1 MLIAMVMVQAL
12 AIPDDTSGHR
22 AMQAAICSDDS
33 PRVQALA
40 LDLAKAGDPE
50 GFSGLGWLEETA
62 TPSAPT
68 RAYAYYLTAAQ
79 HGSLR
84 AQWKVGVMLDTGLG
98 VPVDSKAAARW
109 LRKAARRKLGAAW
122 ASLGLLRQFGR
133 GVPKDSGGA
142 RHAYFNA
149 IRHGEPHGFAGIGS
163 LYSSRSDRRKDYLRA
178 IAWYRVAASH
188 GDGIAQEKL
197 AALPALPFDEER
209 TVAARAAK
217 IRRNHPMTAV
227 WDYGPCE
234 PNP

>member
-1 MLIAMVMVQAL
+1 MLIVMLMVQAL

-22 AMQAAICSDDS
+22 AMQAAICSGDS

-122 ASLGLLRQFGR
+122 ASLACCVNSVVVCPKTRSVR
-133 GVPKDSGGA
+133 GMPISTRSAMANRMALPG
-142 RHAYFNA
+142 
-149 IRHGEPHGFAGIGS
+149 
-163 LYSSRSDRRKDYLRA
+163 SDRSIPVDP
-178 IAWYRVAASH
+178 IAGRTICARSL
-188 GDGIAQEKL
+188 GIALRRAMEMGSRRKNWPPFQRFL
-197 AALPALPFDEER
+197 LMRNAQSLHALRKSGAI
-209 TVAARAAK
+209 
-217 IRRNHPMTAV
+217 IR
-227 WDYGPCE
+227 
-234 PNP
+234 